1 MNEKEFKILTH
12 CGTYVDYNLLEK
24 GIYSTS
30 KPHLF
35 SKDETID
42 SLINK
47 TNLANSMGG
56 CFSDNYF
63 ENLKQC
69 KLTNVS
75 LLTDVNF

>member
-12 CGTYVDYNLLEK
+12 CGIYVDYNLLEN

-30 KPHLF
+30 KPYLF

-42 SLINK
+42 SLIEK
-47 TNLANSMGG
+47 GNLANSIGG
-56 CFSDNYF
+56 HFSDNYF

-69 KLTNVS
+69 VLTNVS
-75 LLTDVNF
+75 LITHVNF